1 MKKFNFIIVLLM
13 ICSFKALC
21 IEPVISMTT
30 AQTIGSKFTF
40 QLAALEDN
48 TPIQV
53 DFGNGTLVNF
63 NVNGYYTTISHN
75 LVGTNMIKVYGSG
88 IARIICSSDEISS
101 LNISNAAQLTYLEC
115 SDNNLANLD
124 VSANINLTFL
134 SLYNNQLTSLD
145 VTNNIAL
152 TVLSIANNQLTQLDV
167 SKNLALTN
175 LNCSNNK
182 LSVLDVSK
190 DTALTSITCSWQS
203 ISGLDLSQ
211 NSALTEL
218 ICNNC
223 QLTTLDISKNVL
235 LQNLNCSFNQL
246 DSIDVSKT
254 TALEEIN
261 CGNNPIA
268 VLDLSKNSKL
278 KEVSCDNTQ
287 IANLDVSN
295 RASLTQVI
303 CSNNTQLKS
312 VQCNNDQL
320 GYLDITSDTLL
331 SNIDCSHNQL
341 LSLDLTNDS
350 AITNLSCN
358 YNKLNYATLPLK
370 QVFWINYIYAPQEP
384 VYIVKAISAGYKLDL
399 GNEYKIN
406 EDTTVYTWK
415 TLNGKTLIQGID
427 YIITKGITDFI
438 KAQDDS
444 IYCEM
449 TNPAFP
455 DFIDSAV
462 LKTTNTK
469 VVLYNSIE
477 KSKINGPEVYSLA
490 RTIHINSAVKAQLSI
505 CDINGRIVIWKF
517 INTGTSVI
525 SMRNTG
531 VYFVRLTNGGSSF
544 SRKVFVQ

>member
-1 MKKFNFIIVLLM
+1 
-13 ICSFKALC
+13 
-21 IEPVISMTT
+21 MTT
-30 AQTIGSKFTF
+30 AQTIGSKFIF
-40 QLAALEDN
+40 QLATIDDN

-101 LNISNAAQLTYLEC
+101 LNISNAAQLIYLEC

-152 TVLSIANNQLTQLDV
+152 TVLSVANNQLTQLDV
-167 SKNLALTN
+167 SKNSALTN

-182 LSVLDVSK
+182 LLVLDVSK

-203 ISGLDLSQ
+203 LSGLDLSQ

-223 QLTTLDISKNVL
+223 QFTTLDISKNVL

-246 DSIDVSKT
+246 DSIDVSKN

-303 CSNNTQLKS
+303 CSNNTKLKS

-320 GYLDITSDTLL
+320 GYLDITSDTSL

-341 LSLDLTNDS
+341 VSLDLTNDS
-350 AITNLSCN
+350 AIRNLSCN

-370 QVFWINYIYAPQEP
+370 QIFWINYIYAPQEP

-415 TLNGKTLIQGID
+415 TLNGKTLLDGID
-427 YIITKGITDFI
+427 YTITKGITVFI

-449 TNPAFP
+449 TNLAFP

-469 VVLYNSIE
+469 VVLYNSIT
-477 KSKINGPEVYSLA
+477 KSKITGPEVYSFA
-490 RTIHINSAVKAQLSI
+490 WAIHINSAVQAQLSI
-505 CDINGRIVIWKF
+505 CDINGRIVISKF
-517 INTGTSVI
+517 INAGTSII

-531 VYFVRLTNGGSSF
+531 VYFVRLTNGESSF